1 MLKPLAATLSSS
13 CTGSGLGVNLE
24 CVAKHCYLTRCPN
37 RQQHILRKCSADI
50 SDSIHQEEKD
60 VSKATLIWRAIKL
73 PIYSVALV
81 PLTVGGAVAYLQ
93 TGLFFTRRYLTLL
106 ASSVL
111 VIAWINLSNDVYD
124 FDTGADKNKKESV
137 VNMVGSR
144 SGPFLAAYLSLAVG
158 FMGLAWVAADAG
170 NMRSLLLLACAITC
184 GYIYQC
190 PPFRLSYQGL
200 GEPLCFA
207 AFGPFATTAFY
218 LLLGSTSEINF
229 LPLTRTVLSASLL
242 VGLTTTLILFCSH
255 FHQVEEDLAVGKM
268 SPLVKMGTERG
279 AVVVKGAVLTLYSLL
294 FALGLCRALP
304 LTCLVLCALTL
315 PIGKLVVSYVE
326 KNHKVSSKLAW
337 KPQCWTKGRSSW
349 QNITVLQRLT
359 FFFRDCD
366 MPPRMSDRY
375 HPTLGRLS
383 GMSGQIDYSKVLD
396 KKNSHGL
403 GFGVSV
409 GKIIFLGREI
419 SENVV
424 QFSRLVGVHAVI
436 SFGRRKIIENIWQ

>member
-13 CTGSGLGVNLE
+13 CLGSGVGIDHVHF
-24 CVAKHCYLTRCPN
+24 AKQCYLTRSCQGDHFPKTFGGSLHFCSDDQIFFQIRRLNIRCLN
-37 RQQHILRKCSADI
+37 RRQHIFPKCTADI
-50 SDSIHQEEKD
+50 SDNTHQEKTD

-93 TGLFFTRRYLTLL
+93 TGLFSARRYIMLL

-111 VIAWINLSNDVYD
+111 IITWINLSNDVYD

-137 VNMVGSR
+137 VNLVGSR
-144 SGPFLAAYLSLAVG
+144 SGPLIAAYLSLALG
-158 FMGLAWVAADAG
+158 FMGLTWASVDAG
-170 NMRSLLLLACAITC
+170 NMRSLLLLACAIIC
-184 GYIYQC
+184 GYVYQC

-218 LLLGSTSEINF
+218 LLLGSTREIIF
-229 LPLTRTVLSASLL
+229 LPLTRIVLSASLL

-279 AVVVKGAVLTLYSLL
+279 SVVVKWAVLTLYSIL

-304 LTCLVLCALTL
+304 LTCIVLCALTL
-315 PIGKLVVSYVE
+315 PIGKLVVSFVE
-326 KNHKVSSKLAW
+326 ENHKEK
-337 KPQCWTKGRSSW
+337 
-349 QNITVLQRLT
+349 
-359 FFFRDCD
+359 
-366 MPPRMSDRY
+366 
-375 HPTLGRLS
+375 
-383 GMSGQIDYSKVLD
+383 
-396 KKNSHGL
+396 
-403 GFGVSV
+403 
-409 GKIIFLGREI
+409 GKIFMAKYYC
-419 SENVV
+419 V
-424 QFSRLVGVHAVI
+424 RLHAL
-436 SFGRRKIIENIWQ
+436 FGAAMAAGLVSARMLAK